1 MKRASISLRLTFWFG
16 GLFLLGWLAFGAAM
30 WLNLKHTLTDERKT
44 TLARRI
50 DRLQEL
56 LLESS
61 KESEANR
68 NQDFKDFAHATGN
81 GLSEVFH
88 PDGAHAMPSPS
99 QAAQS
104 FAWPAVQPGAQE
116 HFVQVDSS
124 GQPYWVMERPFSL
137 NGENLILASAAPAS
151 GNLLVLNRFL
161 GGLLAAMPILLLIS
175 SAGGYWVSRRALR
188 PVDRI
193 TATARF
199 IGIRNLAERLPALH
213 SGDELE
219 RLTETFNEMLARLE
233 SAVGQIKQFT
243 TDASHEL
250 RGPLSFTRTVAEV
263 ALRNPALDAN
273 SRRAFE
279 DIVEEAA
286 KAAVLLEDMLT
297 LARADSDAGDA
308 ILEPLNLADVVE
320 QACELARPIAAERN
334 LSISVSADS
343 AQQVN
348 VLGDYSSL
356 RRLLWIL
363 LDNAL
368 KYTRAPGCIEVH
380 LQAAAKQAIVVVR
393 DTGIGIPQ
401 TDLPH
406 IFDRFYR
413 ADPSRSQVEGSGL
426 GLAIAKWIA
435 DMHHGELT
443 VASELNQ
450 GTTAQLVLPLCSSA
464 TPAAL
469 PSAARRL
476 DAAGAVILGEAAVS
490 GR

>member
-1 MKRASISLRLTFWFG
+1 MKRASISLRLTGWFG

-30 WLNLKHTLTDERKT
+30 WLNLRHTLTDEREM
-44 TLARRI
+44 TLRRRL
-50 DRLQEL
+50 DRLEEL
-56 LLESS
+56 LTQTRTESA
-61 KESEANR
+61 EDR
-68 NQDFKDFAHATGN
+68 YQDYKDFAHATGN

-88 PDGAHAMPSPS
+88 PDGSRAIASPS
-99 QAAQS
+99 HAAQS
-104 FAWPAVQPGAQE
+104 FAWPTIAAGAGE
-116 HFVQVDSS
+116 RFVQVDSG
-124 GQPYWVMERPFSL
+124 GQPYWVIERHVTL
-137 NGENLILASAAPAS
+137 NGEELVLASGAPAS
-151 GNLLVLNRFL
+151 GNVLVLNRFL
-161 GGLLAAMPILLLIS
+161 EGLIASMPVLLLIS

-199 IGIRNLAERLPALH
+199 IGIRSLAERLPELH

-219 RLTETFNEMLARLE
+219 RLTGTFNAMLVRLE

-250 RGPLSFTRTVAEV
+250 RGPLSFVRTVAEV
-263 ALRNPALDAN
+263 ALRNPKLDAE

-286 KAAVLLEDMLT
+286 KAGLLLEDMLT
-297 LARADSDAGDA
+297 LARADSEAGDA
-308 ILEPLNLADVVE
+308 ILEPINLADVLE
-320 QACELARPIAAERN
+320 RACEMTRPIAAERK
-334 LSISVSADS
+334 LSVSVDLAS
-343 AQQVN
+343 ARPVY
-348 VLGDYSSL
+348 VLGDDTTL
-356 RRLLWIL
+356 RRLFWIL

-368 KYTRAPGCIEVH
+368 KYTRAPGRIEVSLH
-380 LQAAAKQAIVVVR
+380 ANAEQATVTVR

-435 DMHHGELT
+435 DLHHGELT
-443 VASELNQ
+443 VESEFNK
-450 GTTAQLVLPLCSSA
+450 GTVARLVLPICAPGTLQ
-464 TPAAL
+464 PAAQRVE
-469 PSAARRL
+469 P
-476 DAAGAVILGEAAVS
+476 AGAWRGAAIA